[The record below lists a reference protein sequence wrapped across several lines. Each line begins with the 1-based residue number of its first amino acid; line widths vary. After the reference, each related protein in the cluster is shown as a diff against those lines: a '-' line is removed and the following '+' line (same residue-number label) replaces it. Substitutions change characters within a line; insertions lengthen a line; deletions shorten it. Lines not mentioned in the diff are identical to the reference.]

1 MLDAAAAPLAARE
14 ESMATNAT
22 SPNANAPITPA
33 LAAQAIM
40 ASTTSITS
48 TTSDPDNDADAPP
61 ECLELA
67 QLLLALR
74 NGQHGHRSA
83 HAPTTTPAPPRPEQL
98 PPLAVALPCDG
109 LLPEPLFAVADRDC
123 NDHGDDP
130 ETLQLHHE
138 DEEEPPVLL
147 PDFDAPTPAPPT
159 TTTTHAP
166 TTRKSRTLVSTTA
179 KSHPPTTTTRDSAS
193 PSSSTSTTPTPPPP
207 PPASLPASGDPRL
220 VSYEEMIVAALTALP
235 PPAPG
240 TDIPPGHPPRAI
252 FAWMAEHY
260 ALVDPKFRGSATQ
273 ALKKGWRKGRFL
285 RSNRRYS
292 VNPHYT
298 APLARGRS
306 KPSAEGGLLH
316 STSSSAVSTPPLHST
331 LDDRAVAAAGVHSAA
346 AALVELMAAAHGSA
360 CVPPAASGE
369 DAEMEDAVAP
379 EVPVTVTPARTARKR
394 PRSASSR
401 SSGAAGAGGTPPT
414 RARRQA

>member
-1 MLDAAAAPLAARE
+1 MLDAAAAPPAARE
-14 ESMATNAT
+14 DSSAANAAAA

-40 ASTTSITS
+40 ASTSS
-48 TTSDPDNDADAPP
+48 TATANSDNDSDNHAPP

-74 NGQHGHRSA
+74 NGQHGH
-83 HAPTTTPAPPRPEQL
+83 HAAGARPVATPTPTDQLEQL
-98 PPLAVALPCDG
+98 PPLAVALPCDD
-109 LLPEPLFAVADRDC
+109 LPEPVFAVDNHD
-123 NDHGDDP
+123 DDDDDP
-130 ETLQLHHE
+130 TVQL
-138 DEEEPPVLL
+138 DVEEPAVLL
-147 PDFDAPTPAPPT
+147 PDLTEIPAPPPAAT
-159 TTTTHAP
+159 TA
-166 TTRKSRTLVSTTA
+166 TTRATN
-179 KSHPPTTTTRDSAS
+179 
-193 PSSSTSTTPTPPPP
+193 TPPARPR
-207 PPASLPASGDPRL
+207 GDPRL

-240 TDIPPGHPPRAI
+240 TDVPPGHPPRAI

-260 ALVDPKFRGSATQ
+260 ALADPKFRGSATQ

-316 STSSSAVSTPPLHST
+316 SSSTSASASSTPPMHST

-346 AALVELMAAAHGSA
+346 AALVELMAAAHGSSG
-360 CVPPAASGE
+360 VPPAASGE
-369 DAEMEDAVAP
+369 GAEDAEMEEEAAP
-379 EVPVTVTPARTARKR
+379 EEPVAATPAKTARKR

-401 SSGAAGAGGTPPT
+401 GAAGAGGTP
-414 RARRQA
+414 RARRKA